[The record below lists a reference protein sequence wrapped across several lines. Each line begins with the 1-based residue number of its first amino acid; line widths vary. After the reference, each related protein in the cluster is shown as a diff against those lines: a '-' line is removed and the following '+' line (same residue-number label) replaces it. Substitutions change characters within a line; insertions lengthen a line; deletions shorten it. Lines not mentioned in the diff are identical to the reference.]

1 MFFFSL
7 FLRCVF
13 NFYIYGGVGAG
24 VSATGTGVGAD
35 VVAGGAV
42 VAAAVGA
49 VVVAAAASSA
59 LVNPLPAF
67 DNISAPATITV
78 KTIDNTVTNGN
89 VHAYN
94 QHPPTHIHC
103 KAYRKAI
110 DVNVPS
116 VKYDTLNP
124 NETVLIIIPINDII
138 PQNIVLQHKF
148 FKTIII

>member
-1 MFFFSL
+1 M
-7 FLRCVF
+7 RCVF
-13 NFYIYGGVGAG
+13 KIYTYAGVGAG
-24 VSATGTGVGAD
+24 VSATGVAAGVAA
-35 VVAGGAV
+35 VVAAAVAATVGAV
-42 VAAAVGA
+42 VAAA
-49 VVVAAAASSA
+49 AASSA
-59 LVNPLPAF
+59 PVSPLFAL
-67 DNISAPATITV
+67 DRKSAPATITV

-110 DVNVPS
+110 DVNVPI

-124 NETVLIIIPINDII
+124 NETVLTIIPINDII

>member
-1 MFFFSL
+1 M
-7 FLRCVF
+7 RCVF
-13 NFYIYGGVGAG
+13 KIYTYAGVGAG
-24 VSATGTGVGAD
+24 VSTTGAVVSAT
-35 VVAGGAV
+35 GAV
-42 VAAAVGA
+42 VAD
-49 VVVAAAASSA
+49 AAASSA
-59 LVNPLPAF
+59 PVNPLVAF
-67 DNISAPATITV
+67 DIKSAPATITV

-110 DVNVPS
+110 DVNVPI

-124 NETVLIIIPINDII
+124 NEIVLTIIPINDII